1 MGSAYTPPSYG
12 AYVEWVQAT
21 AHLGADP
28 REAERHYRRSL
39 QLDPGYIG
47 ARYGLCLAL
56 ADQGRFADADAE
68 LRILEEPATYS
79 QATPLEQA
87 IIRARRARHD
97 GDLGGEL
104 QAYTEAARLS
114 PTPFTLHAVAAAE
127 SYMHHPRA
135 ALEVWSR
142 IRVADSPAEF
152 GPAAS
157 YFLTDRATL
166 YHEVG
171 EYEKQLE
178 TARLGQQHYPADG
191 VFFSHEVGAMVAL
204 GRVTELDAVMARAE
218 RSTLR
223 SGSVGAVLYHSTRE
237 LSAHG
242 HADAARAMASRAA
255 TWHQNRLEARE
266 PTPQLRR
273 TYALALLLAGE
284 CRQALAIG
292 RDLVRQEPDS
302 LDALGTHATV
312 LASCGSRAE
321 AQTIAEDLARLSR
334 PFQPGEHLYQRARVL
349 AALGDG
355 DGAVRALQAAFAQ
368 GKRWRSTEMH
378 LDVAWNA
385 IRRSPPF
392 VELMKPKG

>member
-1 MGSAYTPPSYG
+1 MD
-12 AYVEWVQAT
+12 E
-21 AHLGADP
+21 
-28 REAERHYRRSL
+28 
-39 QLDPGYIG
+39 
-47 ARYGLCLAL
+47 
-56 ADQGRFADADAE
+56 GRFADADAE

-79 QATPLEQA
+79 QATRFEQA
-87 IIRARRARHD
+87 LIRAKRAYLD
-97 GDLGGEL
+97 GNLGGEL
-104 QAYTEAARLS
+104 QAYAEAARLS
-114 PTPFTLHAVAAAE
+114 PTPLAVWALGWVQAA
-127 SYMHHPRA
+127 MHHPRA
-135 ALEVWSR
+135 ALEVLSR

-152 GPAAS
+152 GPLAFF
-157 YFLTDRATL
+157 FLADRATL
-166 YHEVG
+166 HHEVG

-191 VFFSHEVGAMVAL
+191 AFFSHEAGAVVAL

-218 RSTLR
+218 RRTLR
-223 SGSVGAVLYHSTRE
+223 SGSVGDVLYHSARE

-255 TWHQNRLEARE
+255 TWYQNHLEARE

-284 CRQALAIG
+284 CHQALAIG

-321 AQTIAEDLARLSR
+321 AQKIADDLARLQR
-334 PFQPGEHLYQRARVL
+334 PFLPGEHLYQRARVL

-368 GKRWRSTEMH
+368 GKRWRSAEMH
-378 LDVAWNA
+378 LDVAWTP
-385 IRRSPPF
+385 IRRSAPF